1 MTYWAI
7 LSGIEGNL
15 TAYETVLADIKK
27 QKIEIEEIY
36 ILGDIIGLHP
46 DSNKVIDRLQ
56 NPRKDELTP
65 HICSGWWE
73 EQCFILHSLSS
84 DLEPIELKEKYGV
97 EAIELLWKYVDR
109 SAIQWLRSLEF
120 GFFELDCL
128 LIHASTVSASDE
140 LTPNTSPIILLD
152 RLQRMN
158 ANNLFCGRSGLAFQ
172 YHLES
177 GSIDSE
183 IISLDDRNLT
193 TININSQRQIIG
205 VGSVGRRDNL
215 STYTLYN
222 PDRNKIIFR
231 KI

>member
-15 TAYETVLADIKK
+15 TAYETVLTDLKK

-36 ILGDIIGLHP
+36 ILGDIVGLHP

-56 NPRKDELTP
+56 NPHKGELTP

-73 EQCFILHSLSS
+73 EQCFILHSLSNDS
-84 DLEPIELKEKYGV
+84 EPIELKEKYGV
-97 EAIELLWKYVDR
+97 EAIELLWKHVDR

-140 LTPNTSPIILLD
+140 LTPNTSPITLLD

-183 IISLDDRNLT
+183 IISLDDRDRAT
-193 TININSQRQIIG
+193 TKINSQRQIIG
-205 VGSVGRRDNL
+205 VGSVSREENR

-222 PDRNKIIFR
+222 PNNNEVIFR
-231 KI
+231 II